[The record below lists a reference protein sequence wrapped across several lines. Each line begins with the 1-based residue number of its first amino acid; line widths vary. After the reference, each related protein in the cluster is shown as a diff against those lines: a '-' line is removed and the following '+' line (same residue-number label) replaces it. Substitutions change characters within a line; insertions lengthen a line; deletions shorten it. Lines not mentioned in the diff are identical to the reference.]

1 MSGLFWYHVFFGLL
15 AATGVG
21 LLISAFGGW
30 MQAAGRWWRSRAR
43 SQRNPL
49 DPGWRAS
56 DDPSDAVISDLPP
69 FAQRLFGQP
78 LADLSWLLFRE
89 QDHASVEARLRR
101 TGWRYRSVGDYYGSK
116 VASAI
121 LYCVLGAMS
130 CAALG
135 LPALVICLAAA
146 GLGALGLY
154 RPDEK
159 VNESLRER
167 RDALF
172 REMAWT
178 LDRIALTLRT
188 GTALQPALSAMTA
201 QERLAWVGK
210 GSGGLFIAVIRDLSG
225 GLVAGQTE
233 IGALIEEVRSRL
245 PDGLPELDEFLEMV
259 RASQEQKGTGSAGEQ
274 LQLLARGMRDRL
286 NNRIEELAQ
295 RSELKVVLL
304 TSGVI
309 VPTLLFVIGG
319 AALLRVQQLF

>member
-1 MSGLFWYHVFFGLL
+1 MSEAFWVHIFFGLL
-15 AATGVG
+15 TAMGLG
-21 LLISAFGGW
+21 LLVSALGGLF
-30 MQAAGRWWRSRAR
+30 QEAARWWRARVRAR
-43 SQRNPL
+43 KHPL
-49 DPGWRAS
+49 DPGWQAE
-56 DDPSDAVISDLPP
+56 PEEAATITDLPP

-78 LADLSWLLFRE
+78 LADLSWLLFRG
-89 QDHASVEARLRR
+89 QDQASVEDRLRR
-101 TGWRYRSVGDYYGSK
+101 SGWRYRSVGDYYGSK

-121 LYCVLGAMS
+121 VYCVLGALA

-135 LPALVICLAAA
+135 LPALVIVLAAA
-146 GLGALGLY
+146 GLGVLGLY

-159 VNESLRER
+159 INAALNER

-178 LDRIALTLRT
+178 LDRLALTLRT
-188 GTALQPALSAMTA
+188 GAALQPTLAALTA
-201 QERLAWVGK
+201 QERLAWIGK
-210 GSGGLFIAVIRDLSG
+210 GGGGLFIAIIRDLSG

-233 IGALIEEVRSRL
+233 IGALIAEVRARL
-245 PDGLPELDEFLEMV
+245 PDGLPELDEFLEIV
-259 RASQEQKGTGSAGEQ
+259 RASQEQKSLGSAGEQ
-274 LQLLARGMRDRL
+274 LQTLARSMRDRL
-286 NNRIEELAQ
+286 NQRIEELAQ